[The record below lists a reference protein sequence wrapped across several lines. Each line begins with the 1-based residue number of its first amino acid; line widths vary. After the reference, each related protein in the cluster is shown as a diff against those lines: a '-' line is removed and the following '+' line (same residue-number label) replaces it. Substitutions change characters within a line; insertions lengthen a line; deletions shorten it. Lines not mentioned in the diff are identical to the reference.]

1 MVEQERHDERILAV
15 MGEGVVTT
23 EPNVAQVVLGVV
35 TEDENLS
42 VAQRQNADFI
52 NQVIQ
57 ALMNEGI
64 PREEIQT
71 VDYSIQPLYDYVE
84 GVQQFRG
91 YQVSHMLSVTIDEIG
106 SVGQVIDSAVEAG
119 ANRVID
125 IQFSVSHPEVF
136 YQLALTRA
144 LEDAVGKAE
153 TLAEAMNT
161 DLDLVPVK
169 VVELS
174 SDSPITYQTFA
185 LAESGGG
192 TPIEPG
198 QMDIK
203 ARIEAKFHYM

>member
-1 MVEQERHDERILAV
+1 
-15 MGEGVVTT
+15 
-23 EPNVAQVVLGVV
+23 
-35 TEDENLS
+35 
-42 VAQRQNADFI
+42 
-52 NQVIQ
+52 
-57 ALMNEGI
+57 MNEGI